1 MERKGLSVLT
11 FYFFPVKCLAK
22 FGSATTQ
29 RSEVA
34 LKPLLC
40 LKMKKKQDINSS
52 ELQLY
57 AVIETKN
64 NNNNKKNNPAAPAVP
79 AALLCCAQWN
89 GSDSTTLHFWSNQPS
104 AAGVGDKTVML
115 ELHAEVNTGSDVTFA
130 I

>member
-57 AVIETKN
+57 AVIETKKIIII
-64 NNNNKKNNPAAPAVP
+64 KKIIQQLQQSQQHCCVVHSGMGLI
-79 AALLCCAQWN
+79 ALRFIFGQTSLLQQ
-89 GSDSTTLHFWSNQPS
+89 G
-104 AAGVGDKTVML
+104 
-115 ELHAEVNTGSDVTFA
+115 
-130 I
+130 